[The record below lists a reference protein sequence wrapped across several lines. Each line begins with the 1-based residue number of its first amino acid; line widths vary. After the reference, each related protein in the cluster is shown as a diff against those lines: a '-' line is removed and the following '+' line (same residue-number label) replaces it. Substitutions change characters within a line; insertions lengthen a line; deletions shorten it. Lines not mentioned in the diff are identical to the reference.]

1 MNMYPTLPFVREI
14 QREWRGWRLFIRI
27 NLYIKQQILHIYKIK
42 IKDIKKTAFVFF
54 LNLM

>member
-54 LNLM
+54 LI